1 MSADKLSKE
10 EETKALSQDAVSG
23 SILMNILEDDYELN
37 KQFHKA
43 LRESIYSFS
52 VANYNETMTFE
63 NWLAT
68 YYH

>member
-37 KQFHKA
+37 KQFHEA

>member
-1 MSADKLSKE
+1 MSTENDCE
-10 EETKALSQDAVSG
+10 EHKDKALSQDAVSG

-37 KQFHKA
+37 KQFHEA

-63 NWLAT
+63 NWLTT
-68 YYH
+68 YYY